1 MQSNVLH
8 PVCSQVFSMSSTS
21 PIHVDL
27 ALNKTRHKD
36 GGHCGFPDVITNLPE
51 AEVTCQGSK
60 AWILQAE
67 SMQMVFFE
75 FQEGGRVT
83 DHDHSYSQW
92 GMVID
97 GTMELT
103 VNGKPKMFRKGEEYL
118 VPAGAIH
125 SASSRVRP
133 ELWISFV
140 KKKDTR

>member
-1 MQSNVLH
+1 
-8 PVCSQVFSMSSTS
+8 MSSTL
-21 PIHVDL
+21 PIQVDL
-27 ALNKTRHKD
+27 ALNRTRRKD
-36 GGHCGFPDVITNLPE
+36 SGNGGFPEVITNLPE

-83 DHDHSYSQW
+83 GHSHSYSQW

-118 VPAGAIH
+118 VPAGANH
-125 SASSRVRP
+125 SAKFPCKTRIVDLFCEKERYKT
-133 ELWISFV
+133 
-140 KKKDTR
+140 KKV

>member
-1 MQSNVLH
+1 
-8 PVCSQVFSMSSTS
+8 MSSTL
-21 PIHVDL
+21 PIQVDL
-27 ALNKTRHKD
+27 ALNKTRHRD
-36 GGHCGFPDVITNLPE
+36 SGNGGFPEVITNLPE

-83 DHDHSYSQW
+83 DHSHSYSQW

-97 GTMELT
+97 GIMELT
-103 VNGKPKMFRKGEEYL
+103 INGKPKMHGKGEEYL

-125 SASSRVRP
+125 S
-133 ELWISFV
+133 V
-140 KKKDTR
+140 KFPRKTRIVDLFCEKERYKAKKA